1 MKRTGAAI
9 LSVLLLFAL
18 FAPAGAELPAEPC
31 VSFTQTALP
40 EEAERETAEAEG
52 LSAESDIEEDAET
65 PLEVPMTPVDDNP
78 PQDNGAVGESGEK
91 EPKEKTASEAADVAG
106 FEIEET
112 YEIHRAESIESADG
126 ISVGD
131 DNHETPVPAQGIDA
145 DESLNSTTADDPAD
159 AAGLETEDVF
169 EVPIAE
175 NVETADG
182 VKGDEGSLETLVPTE
197 SNDTDEPLSGMTSD
211 DLTELV
217 TDLSGDETVKEYD
230 TETPTGEWPSLAT
243 PDETAALS
251 AEEIAQTQGTGEAI
265 STASAE
271 NGAEAGLL
279 ELGENIEETADA
291 ESLEQLLSA
300 DDLRIRAVMEPIRLQ
315 PVPGGCRLAG
325 NLRVIVELE
334 NRCGKIIRV
343 KVRPVLGEAALAS
356 YRLLLVDTSPESAEL
371 ELAVGETGTL
381 CLEMEAADAVCA
393 VDPYHLDAAQLAFDL
408 EVSFT
413 AVEP

>member
-9 LSVLLLFAL
+9 LSGLLLFAL
-18 FAPAGAELPAEPC
+18 FAPAGAELPVEPSASIAIA
-31 VSFTQTALP
+31 VP
-40 EEAERETAEAEG
+40 EDTEREMAELLTG
-52 LSAESDIEEDAET
+52 VGMEEDAET
-65 PLEVPMTPVDDNP
+65 PLEVPVTPVDDNP
-78 PQDNGAVGESGEK
+78 PPDNGAVGESGEK
-91 EPKEKTASEAADVAG
+91 EPKEKPTSEAVDVAG

-112 YEIHRAESIESADG
+112 FEIHRAESIESADG

-131 DNHETPVPAQGIDA
+131 DNPETPVPAQGIDA

-217 TDLSGDETVKEYD
+217 TALSGDDTVKEYD
-230 TETPTGEWPSLAT
+230 AETPAGEWPSLAT
-243 PDETAALS
+243 PDETAALP
-251 AEEIAQTQGTGEAI
+251 AEEFAQTQGTGEAI

-291 ESLEQLLSA
+291 ESLEQPLST
-300 DDLRIRAVMEPIRLQ
+300 DNLGIRAAMEPIRLQ

-343 KVRPVLGEAALAS
+343 KVSPVFGEAALAS
-356 YRLLLVDTSPESAEL
+356 YRLLLVDTSPEPVEL
-371 ELAVGETGTL
+371 VLAADETGTL
-381 CLEMEAADAVCA
+381 CLEMEASADAVCA
-393 VDPYHLDAAQLAFDL
+393 ADPYHLDAAQLAFDL
-408 EVSFT
+408 AVSFA